1 MDWLKKI
8 PIGQYVSGKSSWLR
22 VIDPRIKLSWILLF
36 LLTPIL
42 ANSLWRISIACV
54 LLLITFV
61 SFLPN
66 RIWWRSL
73 VFLFVLSLIV
83 GFLSIVL
90 PASEI
95 SSELTIRAP
104 DEIPEAVVLTRSWEL
119 FRLGPLNVGGIS
131 LGPLI
136 VDRRSAE
143 LGIKTSTLTFTVIH
157 SVNLMLITTPP
168 EDLVWAIKWFFAPL
182 TLLGF
187 PMEKLS
193 FQLLLALRFL
203 PLVQEELQNL
213 FRSIGVRAI
222 EFRKL
227 GFKSSIG
234 LVVTLGERLLSNIL
248 LRSEQGADS
257 LMSREG
263 LWLSSQQLKP
273 SIVVKPIFVW
283 INFGSIFLL
292 LIAIV
297 LRCLYGTA

>member
-1 MDWLKKI
+1 MDWLQKI

-22 VIDPRIKLSWILLF
+22 SIDPRVKLSWILLF

-42 ANSLWRISIACV
+42 ANSIWRISLVFV
-54 LLLITFV
+54 LLIITFL
-61 SFLPN
+61 SFLPP

-73 VFLFVLSLIV
+73 AFLLVFSLII
-83 GFLSIVL
+83 GSLSIVL
-90 PASEI
+90 PASE
-95 SSELTIRAP
+95 SSFELTIRAP
-104 DEIPEAVVLTRSWEL
+104 DEIPGAIVLTRSWEI
-119 FRLGPLNVGGIS
+119 FRFGPFDFGGIS

-143 LGIKTSTLTFTVIH
+143 LGIKTSTLIFTVIH

-168 EDLVWAIKWFFAPL
+168 EDLVWAIRWFFAPL

-187 PMEKLS
+187 PSEKLS

-222 EFRKL
+222 DFRKL
-227 GFKSSIG
+227 GFKSTLG
-234 LVVTLGERLLSNIL
+234 LFISLGERLLSNIL
-248 LRSEQGADS
+248 LRAEQGSDS

-263 LWLSSQQLKP
+263 LWLSSEQLRP
-273 SIVVKPIFVW
+273 CIVVNPKYLLLNLSLV
-283 INFGSIFLL
+283 FLL
-292 LIAIV
+292 LIAIS
-297 LRCLYGTA
+297 LRFLYGTS

>member
-22 VIDPRIKLSWILLF
+22 VIDPRIKLTWILLF

-42 ANSLWRISIACV
+42 ANSVWRISTAFV
-54 LLLITFV
+54 LLLITFL
-61 SFLPN
+61 SFLPQ

-73 VFLFVLSLIV
+73 VFLLVFSLII
-83 GFLSIVL
+83 GSLSIVL
-90 PASEI
+90 PASE
-95 SSELTIRAP
+95 SSLDLSIRAP
-104 DEIPEAVVLTRSWEL
+104 DEIPGAIVLTRSWEV
-119 FRLGPLNVGGIS
+119 FRLGPFNLGGGT

-143 LGIKTSTLTFTVIH
+143 LGIKTSTLIFTVIH

-168 EDLVWAIKWFFAPL
+168 EDLVWAIRWFFSPL
-182 TLLGF
+182 TFLGF
-187 PMEKLS
+187 PLEKLS

-222 EFRKL
+222 DFRKL
-227 GFKSSIG
+227 GLKSSLG
-234 LVVTLGERLLSNIL
+234 LFVSLAERLLSNIL
-248 LRSEQGADS
+248 LRAEQGADS

-263 LWLSSQQLKP
+263 LWLSTKQLRP
-273 SIVVKPIFVW
+273 CIVANSKYLW
-283 INFGSIFLL
+283 INISSIFWL
-292 LIAIV
+292 LIAIS
-297 LRCLYGTA
+297 LRCMYGTS

>member
-22 VIDPRIKLSWILLF
+22 GIDPRVKLSWILLF

-42 ANSLWRISIACV
+42 ANSIWRISTAFV
-54 LLLITFV
+54 LLLITFL
-61 SFLPN
+61 SFLPP

-73 VFLFVLSLIV
+73 VFLLIFSLMI
-83 GFLSIVL
+83 GLLSIVL
-90 PASEI
+90 PASET

-104 DEIPEAVVLTRSWEL
+104 NEIPGAIVLTRSWEIC
-119 FRLGPLNVGGIS
+119 RLGPFNFGGIS

-143 LGIKTSTLTFTVIH
+143 LGIKTSTLIFTVIH

-168 EDLVWAIKWFFAPL
+168 EDLVWAISWFFAPL
-182 TLLGF
+182 TFLGF
-187 PMEKLS
+187 PLEKFS

-222 EFRKL
+222 KYRKL
-227 GFKSSIG
+227 GLKSALNLFIS
-234 LVVTLGERLLSNIL
+234 LGERLLLNIL
-248 LRSEQGADS
+248 LRAEQGADS

-263 LWLSSQQLKP
+263 LWLSSKELRP
-273 SIVVKPIFVW
+273 CFIVDSRYLW
-283 INFGSIFLL
+283 INLSSIFLL
-292 LIAIV
+292 LMAIL
-297 LRCLYGTA
+297 LRCMYGTS

>member
-8 PIGQYVSGKSSWLR
+8 PIGQYVSGNSSWLR
-22 VIDPRIKLSWILLF
+22 GIDPRIKLSWILLF
-36 LLTPIL
+36 LLSPIL
-42 ANSLWRISIACV
+42 ANFIWRISIAFV
-54 LLLITFV
+54 LLLITFL
-61 SFLPN
+61 SLLPP

-73 VFLFVLSLIV
+73 LFLLVFSLII
-83 GFLSIVL
+83 GSLSIVL
-90 PASEI
+90 PASET

-104 DEIPEAVVLTRSWEL
+104 NEIPDAIVLTRSWEI
-119 FRLGPLNVGGIS
+119 FRLGPFNFVGIS

-143 LGIKTSTLTFTVIH
+143 LGIKTSTLIFTVIH

-168 EDLVWAIKWFFAPL
+168 EDLVWAIKWFFSPL
-182 TLLGF
+182 ALLGF

-227 GFKSSIG
+227 GFKSSLG
-234 LVVTLGERLLSNIL
+234 LFITLGERLLSNIL
-248 LRSEQGADS
+248 LRAEQGADS

-263 LWLSSQQLKP
+263 LWLSSQQLRP
-273 SIVVKPIFVW
+273 SIVVNPRYLW
-283 INFGSIFLL
+283 INLGSIFLL
-292 LIAIV
+292 LIAII
-297 LRCLYGTA
+297 LRCMYGTS

>member
-8 PIGQYVSGKSSWLR
+8 PIGQYVSGNSGWLR
-22 VIDPRIKLSWILLF
+22 AIDPRIKLSWILLF
-36 LLTPIL
+36 LLSPIL
-42 ANSLWRISIACV
+42 ANSIWRVALAFALV
-54 LLLITFV
+54 LITFI
-61 SFLPN
+61 SLLPL

-73 VFLFVLSLIV
+73 AFLLVFSLVI
-83 GFLSIVL
+83 GSLSIIL
-90 PASEI
+90 PASET

-104 DEIPEAVVLTRSWEL
+104 DEIPGAIILTRSWEI
-119 FRLGPLNVGGIS
+119 FRIGPLNFGGIS

-143 LGIKTSTLTFTVIH
+143 LGIKTSTLIFTVIH

-182 TLLGF
+182 SLLGF
-187 PMEKLS
+187 PIEKLS
-193 FQLLLALRFL
+193 FQMLLALRFL

-227 GFKSSIG
+227 GFKSSLG
-234 LVVTLGERLLSNIL
+234 LFVTLGERLLSNIL
-248 LRSEQGADS
+248 LRADQGADS

-263 LWLSSQQLKP
+263 LWLSSKQLRP
-273 SIVVKPIFVW
+273 NIVVNPGYVW
-283 INFGSIFLL
+283 INLGSIFML

-297 LRCLYGTA
+297 LRCLYGTS

>member
-42 ANSLWRISIACV
+42 ANSVWRISTVLV
-54 LLLITFV
+54 LLLITFL
-61 SFLPN
+61 SFLPQ

-73 VFLFVLSLIV
+73 VFLLVFSLII
-83 GFLSIVL
+83 GSLSIVL
-90 PASEI
+90 PTSEASFD
-95 SSELTIRAP
+95 LTMRAP
-104 DEIPEAVVLTRSWEL
+104 DEIPGTIVWTRSWEV
-119 FRLGPLNVGGIS
+119 FRLGPINLGGVG

-143 LGIKTSTLTFTVIH
+143 LGIKTSTLIFTVIH

-168 EDLVWAIKWFFAPL
+168 EDLVWAIRWFFSPL
-182 TLLGF
+182 TFLGF
-187 PMEKLS
+187 PLEKLS

-222 EFRKL
+222 DFRKL
-227 GFKSSIG
+227 GLKSSLG
-234 LVVTLGERLLSNIL
+234 LFVSLAERLLSNIL
-248 LRSEQGADS
+248 LRAEQGADS

-263 LWLSSQQLKP
+263 LWLSSKQLRS
-273 SIVVKPIFVW
+273 SIVVNSKYLW
-283 INFGSIFLL
+283 INISSIFWL
-292 LIAIV
+292 LIAIS
-297 LRCLYGTA
+297 LRCMYGTS

>member
-36 LLTPIL
+36 LLTPLL
-42 ANSLWRISIACV
+42 ANSIWRISIACV

-168 EDLVWAIKWFFAPL
+168 EDLVWAIRWFFSPL
-182 TLLGF
+182 SLLGF
-187 PMEKLS
+187 PLEKLS

-222 EFRKL
+222 DFKKL
-227 GFKSSIG
+227 GLKTTLG
-234 LVVTLGERLLSNIL
+234 LFLSLGERLLSNIL
-248 LRSEQGADS
+248 LRAEQGADS
-257 LMSREG
+257 LMLREG
-263 LWLSSQQLKP
+263 LWLSPEQLRPCIIINPKYY
-273 SIVVKPIFVW
+273 W
-283 INFGSIFLL
+283 INLGSIFLL

-297 LRCLYGTA
+297 LRFLYGTS

>member
-42 ANSLWRISIACV
+42 ANSVWRISTVFV
-54 LLLITFV
+54 LLLITFL
-61 SFLPN
+61 SFLPQ

-73 VFLFVLSLIV
+73 VFLLVFSLII
-83 GFLSIVL
+83 GSLSIVL
-90 PASEI
+90 PTSEASFD
-95 SSELTIRAP
+95 LTMRAP
-104 DEIPEAVVLTRSWEL
+104 DEIPGTIVWTRSWEVL
-119 FRLGPLNVGGIS
+119 RLGPINLGGVG

-143 LGIKTSTLTFTVIH
+143 LGIKTSTLIFTVIH

-168 EDLVWAIKWFFAPL
+168 EDLVWAIRWFFAPL

-187 PMEKLS
+187 PLEKLS

-222 EFRKL
+222 DFRKL
-227 GFKSSIG
+227 GLKSS
-234 LVVTLGERLLSNIL
+234 LVLFVSLAERLLSNIL
-248 LRSEQGADS
+248 LRAEQGADS

-263 LWLSSQQLKP
+263 LWLSSKQLRS
-273 SIVVKPIFVW
+273 SIVVNSKYLW
-283 INFGSIFLL
+283 INISSIFWL
-292 LIAIV
+292 LIAIS
-297 LRCLYGTA
+297 LRCMYGTS